1 MQSKELIND
10 LIVLIEKHGL
20 NKTFNSNSKDLAIAM
35 INAIDSNKTLL
46 ELNKTIDD
54 SEAEFINRMYSM
66 YPNKCPKRGVSLGKS
81 RKDKERI
88 RKLIKTYSME
98 EIERVFNYEI
108 EEKYGKQYMQ
118 NFSTFLNNF
127 PDVDCIITKQ
137 PNLFEQKEDVKT
149 PKKIIVNGQE
159 YR

>member
-10 LIVLIEKHGL
+10 LIVLIEKHRL
-20 NKTFNSNSKDLAIAM
+20 NKTFNSNSRDLAIAM

-54 SEAEFINRMYSM
+54 SEVEFINRMYSM

-127 PDVDCIITKQ
+127 PDPNVMFSDSEEEQQII
-137 PNLFEQKEDVKT
+137 KEDKL
-149 PKKIIVNGQE
+149 IINGQI